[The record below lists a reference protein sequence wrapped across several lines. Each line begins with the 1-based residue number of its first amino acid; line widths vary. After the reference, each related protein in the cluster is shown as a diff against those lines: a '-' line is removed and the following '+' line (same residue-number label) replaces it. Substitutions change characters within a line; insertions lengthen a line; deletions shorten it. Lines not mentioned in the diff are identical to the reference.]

1 MELSSSAIFHLLGH
15 SEMKSEDDILDF
27 NASNYLFKGCSKI
40 NEEDILVTQSVCPIF
55 LINLDI

>member
-1 MELSSSAIFHLLGH
+1 
-15 SEMKSEDDILDF
+15 MKSEDDILDF